1 MKNKTSIILLT
12 LLMVTACGQKKAEQF
27 KALPFPNIELPGM
40 MTDAQDITDY
50 VAEHFWDRFLDPE
63 RAYPSD
69 SLLIS
74 GVDKNEVEQMFSNW
88 IAILE
93 RTDLKMAEKAISRA
107 YSKALACEE
116 KDTSSNAFESITGLA
131 DKYLYDANSPAR
143 NEEYYL
149 YFVRRMAEYK
159 GYSPEVRARYAYYA
173 ENCSLNRLG
182 TEATDFRFKD
192 KTGKTHTLHGI
203 KAPLT
208 LLFFSNPGCE
218 ACMSI
223 INMLKEDPQIAEKI
237 SSGELA
243 VLNIYIDE
251 DLAGWKEYMPVYPEE
266 WYNGFDPDLA
276 IRTDNL
282 YNVRAIPSLYLL
294 DQDKRVLMKDAP
306 ENKVIQQIL
315 KGRLQ

>member
-63 RAYPSD
+63 RTYPSD

-107 YSKALACEE
+107 YNKALACEE

-149 YFVRRMAEYK
+149 YFVRLMAEYK

-203 KAPLT
+203 TAPLT

-223 INMLKEDPQIAEKI
+223 INMLKEEPQIAEKI

>member
-1 MKNKTSIILLT
+1 MNN
-12 LLMVTACGQKKAEQF
+12 AAGF
-27 KALPFPNIELPGM
+27 GF
-40 MTDAQDITDY
+40 
-50 VAEHFWDRFLDPE
+50 
-63 RAYPSD
+63 
-69 SLLIS
+69 S

-107 YSKALACEE
+107 YNKALACEE

-223 INMLKEDPQIAEKI
+223 INMLKEEPQIAEKI